1 MPLVKAATI
10 DRLIE
15 LFDPD
20 EGRTIVVPAHDGQ
33 LGNPVLWDRRYF
45 TAMMALTGDSGARKL
60 LHQYADAVTELGV
73 DDTVLRDFD
82 TPESLDELNG

>member
-1 MPLVKAATI
+1 MPLVTAGTI

-15 LFDPD
+15 TFDPD
-20 EGRTIVVPAHDGQ
+20 EGRTIVVPSHDGQ

-45 TAMMALTGDSGARKL
+45 PAMMALTGDSGARGL
-60 LHQYADAVTELGV
+60 LRQHADAVTELGV

-82 TPESLDELNG
+82 TPESLHGLDG